1 MTKEEMNVFSLRI
14 ANCSKTELVV
24 ITYDIVLNYIDSACR
39 SYDEGDLDGVV
50 FNLKKAKQ
58 FLNNLS
64 SSLDFKYG
72 ISYEL
77 MNLYMYVNNCLV
89 RNIAKRNVENV
100 DSVKEVINRLRSSF
114 DEISSLDQSGKVM
127 KNSEQVYVGYTYGRT
142 STLNEVRVR

>member
-14 ANCSKTELVV
+14 ANCSKTELIV
-24 ITYDIVLNYIDSACR
+24 ITYDIIMNYVDSACS
-39 SYDEGDLDGVV
+39 SYEKDDLDGVV

-77 MNLYMYVNNCLV
+77 MNLYMYINNCLV
-89 RNIAKRNVENV
+89 RNIAKRNVENS
-100 DSVKEVINRLRSSF
+100 DSIRSVINRLRESF
-114 DEISSLDQSGKVM
+114 DDISGLDNSGKVM
-127 KNSEQVYVGYTYGRT
+127 KNSEQVYIGYTYGRT

>member
-50 FNLKKAKQ
+50 FNFKKAKQ